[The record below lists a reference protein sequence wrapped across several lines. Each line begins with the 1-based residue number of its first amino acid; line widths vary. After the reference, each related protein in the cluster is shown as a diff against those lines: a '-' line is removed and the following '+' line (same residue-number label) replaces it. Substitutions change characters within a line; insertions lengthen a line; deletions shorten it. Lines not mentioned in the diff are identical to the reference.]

1 MKLRLSYGLAGADN
15 IDASLWRETWKT
27 GTTTYN
33 GNVVSTYEPNGM
45 KANPDLKWETTTSR
59 NIGFDFGL
67 WGSRLSGT
75 LDLYWNTTSDLL
87 MRQEIDLLQVIAI
100 SIEILVRL
108 LTKVLNWL

>member
-1 MKLRLSYGLAGADN
+1 MVM
-15 IDASLWRETWKT
+15 W
-27 GTTTYN
+27 
-33 GNVVSTYEPNGM
+33 STYEPNGM

-87 MRQEIDLLQVIAI
+87 DASR
-100 SIEILVRL
+100 
-108 LTKVLNWL
+108 N